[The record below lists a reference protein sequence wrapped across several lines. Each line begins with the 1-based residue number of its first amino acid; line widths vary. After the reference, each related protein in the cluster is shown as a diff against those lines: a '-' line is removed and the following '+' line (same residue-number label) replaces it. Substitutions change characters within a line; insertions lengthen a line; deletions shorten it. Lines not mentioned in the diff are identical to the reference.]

1 MKKSKWKASAS
12 FSLRP
17 LRIPDATKACR
28 ASGLFQFMARS
39 FSRFVP
45 NWFCCRYC
53 NQIKSCTEKTI
64 FFVAKVRLSAFE
76 ATPLKLDIN
85 SSAICVLS
93 IKVYILTSNLAAVFY
108 FRRAR
113 WAHCCLWRQNIFV
126 KIRIWYQLQQVT
138 KNWRKFDE
146 GRGLSWRAETGRWQV
161 WPKDDKVDQAAE
173 HLTKSWGHVGG
184 RGIGQG
190 GP

>member
-1 MKKSKWKASAS
+1 MYARNWAWSSCCLSSVIKSRVNMQARSTQLRHFFCKKKGFPPKKDHQYSPNESLAS
-12 FSLRP
+12 FSLWP

-53 NQIKSCTEKTI
+53 NQIKSCVEKKI
-64 FFVAKVRLSAFE
+64 FLVAMVRLSAFE

-113 WAHCCLWRQNIFV
+113 
-126 KIRIWYQLQQVT
+126 
-138 KNWRKFDE
+138 
-146 GRGLSWRAETGRWQV
+146 
-161 WPKDDKVDQAAE
+161 
-173 HLTKSWGHVGG
+173 
-184 RGIGQG
+184 
-190 GP
+190 

>member
-1 MKKSKWKASAS
+1 MLQKLAGLLY
-12 FSLRP
+12 SLNSCQGFF
-17 LRIPDATKACR
+17 LVLSLI
-28 ASGLFQFMARS
+28 G
-39 FSRFVP
+39 FVP
-45 NWFCCRYC
+45 YWFCCICRYC
-53 NQIKSCTEKTI
+53 NQIKSCVEKKI
-64 FFVAKVRLSAFE
+64 FLVAMVRLSAFE

-108 FRRAR
+108 FRRAGR
-113 WAHCCLWRQNIFV
+113 AHSHCLWRQNIFV

-184 RGIGQG
+184 RGSGQG